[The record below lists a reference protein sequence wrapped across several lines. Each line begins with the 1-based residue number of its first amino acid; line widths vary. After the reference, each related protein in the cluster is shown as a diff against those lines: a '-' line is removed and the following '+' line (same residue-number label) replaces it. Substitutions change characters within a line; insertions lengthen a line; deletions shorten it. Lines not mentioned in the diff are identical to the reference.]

1 MNSGRECRICMI
13 DSQEEDEELIQPCRC
28 TTAFVH
34 ESCLQKWRDENIDND
49 RYNQCEICKA
59 SYIIHRQFPKETFK
73 INIFSTPF
81 WSAIWF
87 YLVNLLIGSLIIGLI
102 DMGTN
107 FHSIVL
113 LNGGKRDEEFIKQLD
128 TGDVMTW
135 GFYYVNYTSY
145 LTTMFLSLYILI
157 NIVFKVHRKKEY
169 IKRTGCCYLGYF
181 VVSWNYFYNYYI
193 FYKVMNRI
201 DIYMLAAA
209 ISATINFLM
218 IKQTLKLNNDVIRAL
233 NTNNNESIISVRY
246 NPLIEITTLEELAD
260 EMN

>member
-1 MNSGRECRICMI
+1 
-13 DSQEEDEELIQPCRC
+13 
-28 TTAFVH
+28 
-34 ESCLQKWRDENIDND
+34 
-49 RYNQCEICKA
+49 
-59 SYIIHRQFPKETFK
+59 
-73 INIFSTPF
+73 
-81 WSAIWF
+81 
-87 YLVNLLIGSLIIGLI
+87 VNLLIGSLIIGLI